1 MNWFEFSFDAF
12 LIVFI
17 VLNVINVI
25 LQTIKSIATVLCG
38 KWIAAIVNAV
48 TFGFYTIVVVF
59 MTADGL
65 GLFWKALIIGVA
77 NLIGVY
83 AVKYFEEKNRKDKLW
98 KVELTVRAERTD
110 VLARQLEE
118 LAIPHNYIPNV
129 GKWTVFNIYCNTQKE
144 SAFVKDLAIKHKAK
158 FFVSESKRL

>member
-65 GLFWKALIIGVA
+65 GLLWKALIIGIA

-83 AVKYFEEKNRKDKLW
+83 AVKYFEEKNRKDRLW
-98 KVELTVRAERTD
+98 KVESTVRFTQITILDR
-110 VLARQLEE
+110 E
-118 LAIPHNYIPNV
+118 L
-129 GKWTVFNIYCNTQKE
+129 KE
-144 SAFVKDLAIKHKAK
+144 AK
-158 FFVSESKRL
+158 QFPFAS

>member
-38 KWIAAIVNAV
+38 KWIAAIVNAI

-65 GLFWKALIIGVA
+65 GLLWKALIIGVA

-83 AVKYFEEKNRKDKLW
+83 AVKYFEEKNRKDRLW
-98 KVELTVRAERTD
+98 KVESTVRFTQITILDR
-110 VLARQLEE
+110 E
-118 LAIPHNYIPNV
+118 LKEAKIPHNYITA
-129 GKWTVFNIYCNTQKE
+129 GEWGIFNCYCKTQKE
-144 SAFVKDLAIKHKAK
+144 SLVVKEILAKYHAK
-158 FFVSESKRL
+158 YFVSESKVL

>member
-17 VLNVINVI
+17 VLNVVNVI
-25 LQTIKSIATVLCG
+25 LQTIKSIATVVCG
-38 KWIAAIVNAV
+38 KWIAAIVNAI

-65 GLFWKALIIGVA
+65 GLLWKALIIGVA

-83 AVKYFEEKNRKDKLW
+83 AVKYFEEKNRKDRLW
-98 KVELTVRAERTD
+98 KVESTVRFTQITILDR
-110 VLARQLEE
+110 E
-118 LAIPHNYIPNV
+118 LKEAKIPHNYITA
-129 GKWTVFNIYCNTQKE
+129 GEWGIFNCYCKTQKE
-144 SAFVKDLAIKHKAK
+144 SLTVKEILAKYHAK
-158 FFVSESKRL
+158 YFVSESKVL

>member
-17 VLNVINVI
+17 VLNVVNVV
-25 LQTIKSIATVLCG
+25 LQTIKSIATVVCG
-38 KWIAAIVNAV
+38 KWIAAIVNAI

-65 GLFWKALIIGVA
+65 GLLWKALIIGVA

-83 AVKYFEEKNRKDKLW
+83 AVKYFEEKNRKDRLW
-98 KVELTVRAERTD
+98 KVESTVRFTQITILDR
-110 VLARQLEE
+110 E
-118 LAIPHNYIPNV
+118 LKEAKIPHNYITAGEWV
-129 GKWTVFNIYCNTQKE
+129 IFNCYCKTLSE
-144 SAFVKDLAIKHKAK
+144 SLAVKGILAKYHAK
-158 FFVSESKRL
+158 YFVSESKVL

>member
-38 KWIAAIVNAV
+38 KWIAAIVNAIA
-48 TFGFYTIVVVF
+48 FGFYTIVVVF

-65 GLFWKALIIGVA
+65 GLLWKALIIGVA

-83 AVKYFEEKNRKDKLW
+83 AVKYFEEKNRKDRLW
-98 KVELTVRAERTD
+98 KVESTVRFTQITILDR
-110 VLARQLEE
+110 E
-118 LAIPHNYIPNV
+118 LKEAKIPHNYITA
-129 GKWTVFNIYCNTQKE
+129 GEWGIFNCYCKTQNESLVVKE
-144 SAFVKDLAIKHKAK
+144 ILAKYHAK
-158 FFVSESKRL
+158 YFVSESKVL